1 MTQVRDTND
10 SALVK
15 ATGEHDQDRLQPRH
29 PRPLGAHIAAPPPVI
44 YLISLAIGLL
54 VHWLYPVQVLPTPFA
69 IGIGLLLI
77 AAAGPIVISALRAF
91 SRAKTTFDVRKPTSA
106 IVTNGP
112 YRFSRNP
119 GYVSLTLLY
128 GGIACL
134 VNSLWVL
141 LMVVPTVTVMHFG
154 VIKREERYLEA
165 KFGEEYREYKTT
177 VRRWV

>member
-1 MTQVRDTND
+1 METESRDRAGVIT
-10 SALVK
+10 
-15 ATGEHDQDRLQPRH
+15 
-29 PRPLGAHIAAPPPVI
+29 PPPFI
-44 YLISLAIGLL
+44 YLIALAIGLL
-54 VHWLYPVQVLPTPFA
+54 VDWLYPFQVLPTPFA

-77 AAAGPIVISALRAF
+77 AAAGPIVISALGVLF
-91 SRAKTTFDVRKPTSA
+91 RAKTTFDVRKPTSA

-119 GYVSLTLLY
+119 SYVSLTLLY

-141 LMVVPTVTVMHFG
+141 LMVVPAVTVMHFG

-165 KFGEEYREYKTT
+165 KFGDEYREYKTT

>member
-1 MTQVRDTND
+1 METE
-10 SALVK
+10 S
-15 ATGEHDQDRLQPRH
+15 QDHAGR
-29 PRPLGAHIAAPPPVI
+29 IAPPAAI
-44 YLISLAIGLL
+44 YLIVLGIGLL
-54 VHWLYPVQVLPTPFA
+54 VHWLYPVQVLPTPLT
-69 IGIGLLLI
+69 IGIGLLLMI
-77 AAAGPIVISALRAF
+77 TSGPIVISELREY
-91 SRAKTTFDVRKPTSA
+91 SKAKTTFFFSEPSSA
-106 IVTNGP
+106 LITTGP

-141 LMVVPTVTVMHFG
+141 LMVVPAVTVMHFG

-165 KFGEEYREYKTT
+165 KFGDEYREYKTT

>member
-1 MTQVRDTND
+1 METESRDR
-10 SALVK
+10 AGV
-15 ATGEHDQDRLQPRH
+15 
-29 PRPLGAHIAAPPPVI
+29 IPPPPFI
-44 YLISLAIGLL
+44 YLIALAIGLL
-54 VHWLYPVQVLPTPFA
+54 VDWLYPVEVLPATFA

-77 AAAGPIVISALRAF
+77 AAAGPIVISALGAF

-106 IVTNGP
+106 IVTKGP

-119 GYVSLTLLY
+119 SYVSLTLLY

-141 LMVVPTVTVMHFG
+141 LMVVPAVTVMHFG

-165 KFGEEYREYKTT
+165 KFGDEYREYKTT

>member
-1 MTQVRDTND
+1 METESRDRAGVI
-10 SALVK
+10 AL
-15 ATGEHDQDRLQPRH
+15 
-29 PRPLGAHIAAPPPVI
+29 PPVV
-44 YLISLAIGLL
+44 YLIALAVGLL
-54 VHWLYPVQVLPTPFA
+54 VDWLHPVRVFPTPFA
-69 IGIGLLLI
+69 IGIGVLLI
-77 AAAGPIVISALRAF
+77 AAAGPIVISALRVF
-91 SRAKTTFDVRKPTSA
+91 SRAKTTFDVRKSTSV

-119 GYVSLTLLY
+119 AYVSLTLLY

-141 LMVVPTVTVMHFG
+141 FMVVPAVTGMHFG

-165 KFGEEYREYKTT
+165 KFGDEYREYKTT

>member
-1 MTQVRDTND
+1 METESRDRADVIT
-10 SALVK
+10 
-15 ATGEHDQDRLQPRH
+15 
-29 PRPLGAHIAAPPPVI
+29 PPPFI
-44 YLISLAIGLL
+44 YLIALAIGLL
-54 VHWLYPVQVLPTPFA
+54 VDWLYPVQVFPTPFA

-77 AAAGPIVISALRAF
+77 AAAGPIMISALRAF

-165 KFGEEYREYKTT
+165 KFGDEYREYKTT
-177 VRRWV
+177 VRPWV

>member
-1 MTQVRDTND
+1 METKSRDR
-10 SALVK
+10 AGV
-15 ATGEHDQDRLQPRH
+15 
-29 PRPLGAHIAAPPPVI
+29 IAPPPVI
-44 YLISLAIGLL
+44 YLIALAIGLL
-54 VHWLYPVQVLPTPFA
+54 VHRLYPVQVLPTPFA

-77 AAAGPIVISALRAF
+77 ALAGPLVISALRAF
-91 SRAKTTFDVRKPTSA
+91 SRAKSTFGFRKPASA

-119 GYVSLTLLY
+119 SYVSLTLLF
-128 GGIACL
+128 GGIAFL

-141 LMVVPTVTVMHFG
+141 LMVVPAVTVMHFG

-165 KFGEEYREYKTT
+165 KFGDEYRAYKAT

>member
-1 MTQVRDTND
+1 METESRDR
-10 SALVK
+10 A
-15 ATGEHDQDRLQPRH
+15 GM
-29 PRPLGAHIAAPPPVI
+29 IAPPAFI
-44 YLISLAIGLL
+44 YLIALAIGLL
-54 VHWLYPVQVLPTPFA
+54 VHWFYPVQVLPTPFA

-77 AAAGPIVISALRAF
+77 AASGPIVISALRAF
-91 SRAKTTFDVRKPTSA
+91 SRTKTSFLLRKPTSA

-119 GYVSLTLLY
+119 AYVSLTLFY

-141 LMVVPTVTVMHFG
+141 LMVVPAVTVMHFG

-165 KFGEEYREYKTT
+165 KFGDEYREYKTT

>member
-1 MTQVRDTND
+1 METE
-10 SALVK
+10 S
-15 ATGEHDQDRLQPRH
+15 QDH
-29 PRPLGAHIAAPPPVI
+29 AGMIAPPAFI
-44 YLISLAIGLL
+44 YLIALAIGLL
-54 VHWLYPVQVLPTPFA
+54 VDWLYPFQVLPTPFA

-77 AAAGPIVISALRAF
+77 AAAGPIVISALGVL

-119 GYVSLTLLY
+119 SYVSLTLLY

-141 LMVVPTVTVMHFG
+141 VMVLPAVTVMHFG

-165 KFGEEYREYKTT
+165 KFGDEYREYKTT

>member
-1 MTQVRDTND
+1 
-10 SALVK
+10 
-15 ATGEHDQDRLQPRH
+15 
-29 PRPLGAHIAAPPPVI
+29 
-44 YLISLAIGLL
+44 
-54 VHWLYPVQVLPTPFA
+54 
-69 IGIGLLLI
+69 
-77 AAAGPIVISALRAF
+77 VISALGVL

-119 GYVSLTLLY
+119 SYVSLTLLY

-141 LMVVPTVTVMHFG
+141 LMVVPAVTVMHFG

-165 KFGEEYREYKTT
+165 KFGDEYREYKTT

>member
-15 ATGEHDQDRLQPRH
+15 DTGENDQDRLQSRH
-29 PRPLGAHIAAPPPVI
+29 HRPVGAHIVAPPPVI

-91 SRAKTTFDVRKPTSA
+91 SRAKTTFGFRKPASA

-119 GYVSLTLLY
+119 SYVSLTLLF
-128 GGIACL
+128 GGIAL
-134 VNSLWVL
+134 MVNSLWML
-141 LMVVPTVTVMHFG
+141 LMVVPAVTVIHFG

-165 KFGEEYREYKTT
+165 KFGDEYREYKTA

>member
-1 MTQVRDTND
+1 METESRDRAGVIT
-10 SALVK
+10 
-15 ATGEHDQDRLQPRH
+15 
-29 PRPLGAHIAAPPPVI
+29 PPPFP
-44 YLISLAIGLL
+44 YLIALAIGLL
-54 VHWLYPVQVLPTPFA
+54 VDWLYPFQVLPTPFA

-112 YRFSRNP
+112 YRCSRNP

-141 LMVVPTVTVMHFG
+141 LMVVTAVTGMHFG

-165 KFGEEYREYKTT
+165 KFGDEYREYKTT